1 MNREPKV
8 LAVYGSAYGQTERI
22 VCRIAETLSTRGLDV
37 TMSRGDALPEDV
49 DLDQYGAFLV
59 AASVVAGRHQ
69 RYVEEF
75 VRLTAP
81 LLNRRPSAFVSVS
94 GSAASPTSAKQQQ
107 AKQYVREFLRSTG
120 WSPRVTA
127 TFGGAIAYTK
137 YWFFLRWMMKS
148 IAKRNGNPTDTS
160 RDHELTDWN
169 AVDRFAADWA
179 QTLSEAAVAAGAAI

>member
-1 MNREPKV
+1 
-8 LAVYGSAYGQTERI
+8 
-22 VCRIAETLSTRGLDV
+22 
-37 TMSRGDALPEDV
+37 LPANV

-94 GSAASPTSAKQQQ
+94 GSAASPSSAKQEQ

-137 YWFFLRWMMKS
+137 YWFFLRWVMKG

-160 RDHELTDWN
+160 RDHELTDWK
-169 AVDRFAADWA
+169 AVDRFAEHWA
-179 QTLSEAAVAAGAAI
+179 QTLSETGMAAGAMTGAMI